1 MKNLAWVINYPS
13 RGEYNPDCL
22 RLEERA
28 MRALENNEILVKTF
42 LISLD
47 PTSRNWLK
55 LEPSST
61 FLPLAVGDVMIGQ
74 AVGIVEKSNSPDFAP
89 GELVKGLWGWE
100 NYSVANPMYLEKIP
114 KSTTVP
120 LEAYLSIFSHV
131 GRAAALG
138 LFEVGK
144 LKPND
149 VVVVSGAA
157 GATGSLAAQMAKA
170 QGNRVIGI
178 AGSDEKTDILINEF
192 GLDAAINYK
201 TENVRDALA
210 RHCPDGIDL
219 YFDNVG
225 GEILDAVLANM
236 AVGCRIAICGAM
248 SQYDLANEAAAYGC
262 KNLPEVL
269 FRRASIQGYVVPDFM
284 QSMGQ
289 IDAILSGFYQSG
301 KILHRS
307 HVIEGLEAAPE
318 ALRHVLR
325 GTNEG
330 KLMVRVSAIS

>member
-1 MKNLAWVINYPS
+1 MRNMAWVINHAS

-22 RLEERA
+22 RLEQREIPE
-28 MRALENNEILVKTF
+28 LSSNEILVKTY

-61 FLPLAVGDVMIGQ
+61 FLPLSVGDVMIGQ
-74 AVGIVEKSNSPDFAP
+74 AVGIVEKSASPDFSQ
-89 GELVKGLWGWE
+89 GDLVRGMWGWA
-100 NYSVANPMYLEKIP
+100 NYSVANSMYVEKIP
-114 KSTTVP
+114 KATTVP
-120 LEAYLSIFSHV
+120 LEAYLSIFSHI
-131 GRAAALG
+131 GRAAAIG

-144 LKPND
+144 LKPSD

-170 QGNRVIGI
+170 QGNRVVGI
-178 AGSDEKTDILINEF
+178 AGSEAKVDILIKEF

-201 TENVRDALA
+201 TENVGEALK
-210 RHCPDGIDL
+210 RHCPDGVDL

-236 AVGCRIAICGAM
+236 AVGCRVAVCGAM
-248 SQYDLANEAAAYGC
+248 SQYDLASESAAYGC

-269 FRRASIQGYVVPDFM
+269 FRRATIQGYVVPDFM
-284 QSMGQ
+284 GSMDQ
-289 IDAILSGFYQSG
+289 IDSILSDFYQDGRIS
-301 KILHRS
+301 HRS

-318 ALRHVLR
+318 ALRHVLH

-330 KLMVRVSAIS
+330 KLMVRVTRA